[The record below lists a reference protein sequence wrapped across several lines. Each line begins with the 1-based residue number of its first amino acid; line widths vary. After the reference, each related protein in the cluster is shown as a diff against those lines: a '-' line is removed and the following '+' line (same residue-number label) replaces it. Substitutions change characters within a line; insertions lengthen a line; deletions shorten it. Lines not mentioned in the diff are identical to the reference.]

1 MNRLVQFIA
10 AVLCAGMLGSCAD
23 VIPDGV
29 DSANSKTVS
38 ACAEEAAG
46 ADTKP
51 QNNEILTIDD
61 LMLMTG
67 EEIRVAYIHG
77 EVW

>member
-1 MNRLVQFIA
+1 MDLNRFVQFIV
-10 AVLCAGMLGSCAD
+10 AVLCAGMLGSCTD
-23 VIPDGV
+23 CIPDGV

-51 QNNEILTIDD
+51 QNNELLTIDD
-61 LMLMTG
+61 
-67 EEIRVAYIHG
+67 
-77 EVW
+77 